1 MAGKRKKDTSP
12 WGRSLPAPTRAQR
25 ISHMSEV
32 DLAMHAQ
39 ALQVKDDK
47 ASQQAFED
55 VMAELEKRLGE
66 TAFFTFC
73 ESVGLL

>member
-1 MAGKRKKDTSP
+1 MAGKRKKDTST

-32 DLAMHAQ
+32 DLALHAE
-39 ALQVKDDK
+39 ALRDKEDK
-47 ASQQAFED
+47 ASQQAFEE

-66 TAFFTFC
+66 TAFFAFC